1 MKSVGIWRQKYIFS
15 HWGGGIKMYNFLAI
29 YINKK

>member
-15 HWGGGIKMYNFLAI
+15 HWGGIKMYNFLAI